1 MGFAKATPTLD
12 IICAADEALGSGLG
26 RRLKRGRAQACE
38 GWRRRASAG
47 RDVAAHRLATAGPI
61 VAETAAKRLA
71 IVLFTD
77 LGDNHEVTSS

>member
-1 MGFAKATPTLD
+1 MGFAGATPTLD

-26 RRLKRGRAQACE
+26 RRLKRDRAQACG

-47 RDVAAHRLATAGPI
+47 RDVAAHQLATAGPI

>member
-1 MGFAKATPTLD
+1 MLFAGSAPALH
-12 IICAADEALGSGLG
+12 IVCVADEASGSALG